1 MTRPTCSSRA
11 MIQRVRATCVGA
23 ALLAG
28 CAGEAPAPA
37 AQPIIDMHLHAFAH
51 DAYGW
56 PAPPNE
62 VTGRVPPFDSDT
74 SAMRATFDTLRRYHI
89 VRAMASGPLADVR
102 RWRAANPAVIMG
114 SAYAGPRDTLPGVAT
129 LENLATT
136 GEIQGLGE
144 LGLQYRG
151 LSPGAPELAPY
162 WALAAA
168 RKLPVAVHTGLG
180 DTGTPFGCCPLFR
193 ARLGNPLLLEDVL
206 VKHPGLRVNVMHAG
220 YPFLAETKALL
231 TIYPDV
237 YVDIG
242 VLSWA
247 LPRAEFQSYLKALV
261 DAGFA
266 NRVMFGS
273 DQMVWP
279 EAIGLA
285 IAGINEAAFLTAA
298 QRRAIFYDNAARFL
312 RLTPAEIAR
321 DHAAAQQLAAAG
333 ASRAETAAER

>member
-1 MTRPTCSSRA
+1 MRRG
-11 MIQRVRATCVGA
+11 VRGVWVGV

-28 CAGEAPAPA
+28 CTREIPAPA
-37 AQPIIDMHLHAFAH
+37 AQPIIDMHLHAFAY
-51 DAYGW
+51 DAYGL

-62 VTGRVPPFDSDT
+62 VTGRVPRYASDS
-74 SAMRATFDTLRRYHI
+74 SAMRATFDTLRHYHI
-89 VRAMASGPLADVR
+89 VRAVASGPLADVR
-102 RWRAANPAVIMG
+102 RWRAANPSVIMG
-114 SAYAGPRDTLPGVAT
+114 GAYTGPRDTLPAVEILDGLFA
-129 LENLATT
+129 T
-136 GEIQGLGE
+136 GELQVLGE

-151 LSPGAPELAPY
+151 VSPSAPELAPY

-180 DTGTPFGCCPLFR
+180 DVGTPFDCCPPFR

-206 VKHPGLRVNVMHAG
+206 VRHPGLRVDVMHAG

-237 YVDIG
+237 YVDVG

-247 LPRAEFQSYLKALV
+247 LPRAEFQTYLKALV

-285 IAGINEAAFLTAA
+285 IAGINEATFLTAA

-312 RLTPAEIAR
+312 RLTPTEIAR
-321 DHAAAQQLAAAG
+321 DHAAA
-333 ASRAETAAER
+333 R

>member
-1 MTRPTCSSRA
+1 MMRG
-11 MIQRVRATCVGA
+11 VRAVWVGV
-23 ALLAG
+23 ALLTG
-28 CAGEAPAPA
+28 CAREVPVPAP
-37 AQPIIDMHLHAFAH
+37 QPIIDMHLHAFAY
-51 DAYGW
+51 DAYGL

-62 VTGRVPPFDSDT
+62 VTGNVPHFGSDT
-74 SAMRATFDTLRRYHI
+74 SAMRATFDTLRLYHV
-89 VRAMASGPLADVR
+89 VRAVASGPLADVR
-102 RWRAANPAVIMG
+102 RWRAANPTVIMG
-114 SAYAGPRDTLPGVAT
+114 GAYTGPRDTLLAVTT
-129 LENLATT
+129 LEQLFAD
-136 GEIQGLGE
+136 GELKVLGE

-151 LSPGAPELAPY
+151 LSPSAPELTPY

-168 RKLPVAVHTGLG
+168 RKIPVAVHTGLG
-180 DTGTPFGCCPLFR
+180 DAGTPFDCCPNFR

-206 VKHPGLRVNVMHAG
+206 VAHPGLRVNVMHAG

-231 TIYPDV
+231 TIYPEV

-247 LPRAEFQSYLKALV
+247 IPRAEFYAYLKALI

-279 EAIGLA
+279 EAIGMA
-285 IAGINEAAFLTAA
+285 IAGITEAPFLTPA
-298 QRRAIFYDNAARFL
+298 QRQAIFYDNAARFL

-321 DHAAAQQLAAAG
+321 DHAAV
-333 ASRAETAAER
+333 R